1 MTQRVLSYITL
12 SFLVLALVGCQ
23 ASSRK
28 ANELADQRMAQRV
41 TYSPTP
47 GPTVVV
53 IPGQIKS
60 VNATYAQKYSA
71 NNIADYGEIELT
83 RANFKVLDRADL
95 GAIQQE
101 FFTAATMGDSRA
113 LSKLKRGKF
122 KTTNK
127 IIRFDILK
135 AEPVANVKNDFNGTW
150 LGIGTG
156 ALVGGLTGS
165 AAAGIG
171 SGAVVASANAHDET
185 GIWIIGLRYKVI
197 DANTG
202 EQVASD
208 YFEEKMEINSS
219 GGGFLGISQSE
230 SSGTSLDSMTQR
242 LVQRAVQD
250 LDRRLKPPFNN

>member
-1 MTQRVLSYITL
+1 MRIRTVACFALCLTTM
-12 SFLVLALVGCQ
+12 LVGCQ
-23 ASSRK
+23 TSSRK
-28 ANELADQRMAQRV
+28 ANEIADQQMVQRV
-41 TYSPTP
+41 SYSSTP

-53 IPGQIKS
+53 IPGEIKS
-60 VNATYAQKYSA
+60 ANATYAQKISS
-71 NNIADYGEIELT
+71 NNIADFAEIELG

-101 FFTAATMGDSRA
+101 FATAATMGDPRA

-122 KTTNK
+122 KTTNE

-135 AEPVANVKNDFNGTW
+135 AEPVANVKTEFDGTW

-165 AAAGIG
+165 VAAGIG
-171 SGAVVASANAHDET
+171 SGAVVGSAQAHDET
-185 GIWIIGLRYKVI
+185 GIWIVGLRYKVI

-208 YFEEKMEINSS
+208 YFEDKMEINSS
-219 GGGFLGISQSE
+219 GGGFLGVSQSE

-242 LVQRAVQD
+242 LIQRAVQD
-250 LDRRLKPPFNN
+250 LDKRLKPAFPN